1 MCFMYD
7 VSNRIPRRESVTAVS
22 ESIFAGRKRVKN
34 DAACGPEISDFTDR
48 STRVSPAYRPRF
60 GDIEAMTRKR
70 TNRASKEHGKG
81 SVCRFST
88 EVLYVQEW

>member
-34 DAACGPEISDFTDR
+34 DAACGPEINDLIDR
-48 STRVSPAYRPRF
+48 STRVSPAERPHF
-60 GDIEAMTRKR
+60 GEIAAALKR
-70 TNRASKEHGKG
+70 LLDECTVDEGGGGGG
-81 SVCRFST
+81 SRR
-88 EVLYVQEW
+88 L